1 MKKLILLALISCSFI
16 LSHAQES
23 NKHLNLN
30 KKQIAVDGYDLIS
43 YIKDNKATTGNIKYK
58 CTYKQA
64 HYFFSNEKH
73 QNIFKKSPEKYL
85 PTYGGWCAY
94 AMGEKGE
101 KVSVDPKS
109 FLVIDNKL
117 YLFYDS
123 FFNDTKE
130 KWNKDP
136 INLKN
141 NADIN
146 WKKLN

>member
-1 MKKLILLALISCSFI
+1 
-16 LSHAQES
+16 
-23 NKHLNLN
+23 
-30 KKQIAVDGYDLIS
+30 
-43 YIKDNKATTGNIKYK
+43 
-58 CTYKQA
+58 
-64 HYFFSNEKH
+64 
-73 QNIFKKSPEKYL
+73 L